1 MKSVD
6 PFALVLALLVNFAA
20 IRLGSYLLPD
30 AFYFSFSAFLFD
42 NRDLVKP
49 VALAIKLATPFLTAF
64 ALTAAVMALLR
75 VQRDFILPGRTPR
88 LDLAALARDQLP
100 LTLAFAAFFA
110 ALLMAWPYI
119 LLWDLLIDP
128 SLVRYRLI
136 YLVAYFAYFTGY
148 ALFAL
153 AGANT
158 AVTLLAPDRPRL
170 PLTWATL
177 TTHPLTKPLFEAVG
191 GGISATL
198 AAFLASRAGG

>member
-1 MKSVD
+1 MKSLD
-6 PFALVLALLVNFAA
+6 PFALVLALLFNFAA
-20 IRLGSYLLPD
+20 IRLGSYVLPD
-30 AFYFSFSAFLFD
+30 AFYFSFSAFMFD

-49 VALAIKLATPFLTAF
+49 VALAIKLATPFVVAF
-64 ALTAAVMALLR
+64 GLTAAVLALGRAQAGFNPPGQAPRPDMA
-75 VQRDFILPGRTPR
+75 T
-88 LDLAALARDQLP
+88 LARDQLP

-158 AVTLLAPDRPRL
+158 ATAVFSPAHPRP

-177 TTHPLTKPLFEAVG
+177 TTHPLMRPLTEMVG
-191 GGISATL
+191 GGVSATL